1 MKRKHTLVAL
11 ALLALAP
18 LAAPPGA
25 GAAAQQAAV
34 PKAGK
39 ATPPPPAPAPRIQF
53 PAFLQRELPNGLRL
67 VVIEQHETPS
77 ASIQLLLPA
86 GRVYAPA
93 GKAGLAGATAS
104 LLREGTAKRSSQ
116 QIAETIDSIGGALNT
131 FASTESG
138 IASVQVTSDQLDLG
152 LELLADVILNPT
164 FPAEEIERWRSQALG
179 GLQIDLTDPSY
190 LATVAFERALFADHP
205 YGQPAEGTPESV
217 QGFTREDLVAFH
229 KRQYVPN
236 QAILAIVGDVR
247 PDDAFARAERH
258 FGGWKKGEEA
268 RIPPVKPAARE
279 RPEIVVVDKPDAVQT
294 EIRAGHVGIAYTD
307 SDHFAAQVYDSVL
320 GGSSSARL
328 FDEVRR
334 KRGLAY
340 GASSSFMMMTQPGYF
355 RLSTSTKTE
364 STVEA
369 LGVMLD
375 VVRGLEKGPVPAE
388 ELTARKTYITG
399 AFPLEI
405 ETPEGIASQVLE
417 AMKYGYGKEFLESY
431 RERISAVTAEDVRKF
446 ADRRIEPDRVLVVLV
461 GNAKAFAADLEKK
474 YGKVRTIPLA
484 ELDLLQPTLSK
495 APAAA
500 KPAG

>member
-1 MKRKHTLVAL
+1 MKMKHALLAL
-11 ALLALAP
+11 ALLAPA
-18 LAAPPGA
+18 LAAQEKA
-25 GAAAQQAAV
+25 
-34 PKAGK
+34 AGK
-39 ATPPPPAPAPRIQF
+39 ATPPPPAPAPKIQF
-53 PAFLQRELPNGLRL
+53 PAFQQRELPNGLRL

-93 GKAGLAGATAS
+93 GKAGLASATAA
-104 LLREGTAKRSSQ
+104 LLREGTATRSSQ
-116 QIAETIDSIGGALNT
+116 QIAEAIDSVGGDLGIS
-131 FASTESG
+131 ASTESG
-138 IASVQVTSDQLDLG
+138 IGSVQVTSDQLDLG
-152 LELLADVILNPT
+152 LDLLADVILHPT
-164 FPAEEIERWRSQALG
+164 FPAEEIERWRSQTLS
-179 GLQIDLTDPSY
+179 GLQINQTDPSY
-190 LATVAFERALFADHP
+190 LATAAFERVLFADHP
-205 YGQPAEGTPESV
+205 YGQPELGTPESV
-217 QGFTREDLVAFH
+217 RGLTREDLAAFH

-236 QAILAIVGDVR
+236 QAILAIVGDVK
-247 PDDAFARAERH
+247 PEDAFARAERY
-258 FGGWKKGEEA
+258 FGGWKKGEDA

-279 RPEIVVVDKPDAVQT
+279 RPEILVVDKPDAVQT

-307 SDHFAAQVYDSVL
+307 PDHFAAQVYDSVL

-340 GASSSFMMMTQPGYF
+340 GASSSFLMVTQPGYF
-355 RLSTSTKTE
+355 RVSTSTKTE

-369 LGVMLD
+369 LNVMLD
-375 VVRGLEKGPVPAE
+375 IVRGLEKNPVPAE
-388 ELTARKTYITG
+388 ELSARKTYITG

-431 RERISAVTAEDVRKF
+431 RDRITAVTAEEVRSF
-446 ADRRIEPDRVLVVLV
+446 ADRRIEPDRVMVVLV
-461 GNAKAFAADLEKK
+461 GNAKAFAGELEKK

-484 ELDLLQPTLSK
+484 ELDLLQPGLSK
-495 APAAA
+495 APAAE